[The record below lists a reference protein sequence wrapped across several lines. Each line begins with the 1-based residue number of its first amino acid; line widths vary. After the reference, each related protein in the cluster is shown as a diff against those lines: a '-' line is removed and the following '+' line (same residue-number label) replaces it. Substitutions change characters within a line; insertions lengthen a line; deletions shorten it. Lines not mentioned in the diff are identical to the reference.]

1 MPGPTPP
8 TRRPTGADRSAT
20 SLTSISTA
28 RKWASTCRELAPT
41 SRGCTATNVRPSA
54 TSMLSTKTLS
64 RRTHMDRV
72 VRAAVSSFERV
83 HEFLTQHPLS
93 DAPAT
98 FGVQSTELDD
108 VIARLSGDSLDQE
121 AGSRFVRAHTESQR
135 KLRSTLYN
143 GHMHPLSRVARD
155 VFGVSGMDKAF
166 RMPKTGAAN
175 QTLLASAGAMAEVAE
190 KEKDELLKHGL
201 P

>member
-8 TRRPTGADRSAT
+8 TRRPTGADRSVT
-20 SLTSISTA
+20 SLASISTA
-28 RKWASTCRELAPT
+28 RRWTSACRELVPT
-41 SRGCTATNVRPSA
+41 SRGGTATNVWPSA

-98 FGVQSTELDD
+98 FGAQSTELDD

-143 GHMHPLSRVARD
+143 DHMHPLSRVARD
-155 VFGVSGMDKAF
+155 VFGVSAMDKAF
-166 RMPKTGAAN
+166 RMPKLSAAS
-175 QTLLASAGAMAEVAE
+175 QTLIS
-190 KEKDELLKHGL
+190 
-201 P
+201 

>member
-20 SLTSISTA
+20 SLASVSTA
-28 RKWASTCRELAPT
+28 RKWAPTCRGLVPT
-41 SRGCTATNVRPSA
+41 SRGGTATNVWPSA

-64 RRTHMDRV
+64 RRTHMERV
-72 VRAAVSSFERV
+72 IQAAVSSFERV

-108 VIARLSGDSLDQE
+108 VIARLSGRLV
-121 AGSRFVRAHTESQR
+121 GPGGGTPFR
-135 KLRSTLYN
+135 RS
-143 GHMHPLSRVARD
+143 V
-155 VFGVSGMDKAF
+155 V
-166 RMPKTGAAN
+166 
-175 QTLLASAGAMAEVAE
+175 
-190 KEKDELLKHGL
+190 
-201 P
+201 